1 MNKKKERIGNI
12 TIIETFNNKPFYQE
26 KTKTKK
32 KSPKRESS
40 SPAIQYTL

>member
-1 MNKKKERIGNI
+1 MNKKKERIENI

-26 KTKTKK
+26 KQKKTK

-40 SPAIQYTL
+40 SPAVQYPL